1 MKAGTYQTDSLPPY
15 CDWRRSL
22 GLSDAAEPGAGDGK
36 VNVDRPQPL
45 FRPLLYRVAAGSR
58 NSFHQIT
65 YETPRRRHSGQSSY
79 LEFYSN
85 Y

>member
-36 VNVDRPQPL
+36 VNVDRPHSSTPI
-45 FRPLLYRVAAGSR
+45 PAAAL
-58 NSFHQIT
+58 
-65 YETPRRRHSGQSSY
+65 SGGDRQQE
-79 LEFYSN
+79 LILPN
-85 Y
+85 DA